1 MVKMGVRDQM
11 AHIFEKRH
19 IKSGNGTYIRKT
31 AHKKSKMAHIR
42 FFLGR
47 NPENEL

>member
-19 IKSGNGTYIRKT
+19 IKSRNGTYIREM
-31 AHKKSKMAHIR
+31 AHKNQKRQISVFSR
-42 FFLGR
+42 
-47 NPENEL
+47 